1 MPWSNWSETAI
12 SCIATSHADPAN
24 PLRADGRLGAA
35 AGIEYAAQAMAIHGA
50 LLAGSDGA
58 PRQGYLT
65 SVRGVTLH
73 VARLDDLPGQ
83 LDVHAER
90 LSGDASNV
98 LYQFSVSHAGRC
110 LLEGRAA
117 VVLDANLI
125 EGNHRMKRALV
136 TGGSGGIGAA
146 ICARLAADGHHV
158 IVHANRGLARAE
170 AVAAGIVA
178 AGGSAE
184 AVAFDVTDRA
194 ATAAALETLLEAGAI
209 QILVNNAG
217 IHADAVFPGMSGEQ
231 WDSVVNV
238 SLNGFYNV
246 TRPLVMP
253 MIRTRWGRI
262 INISSVAAIAGNRGQ
277 VNYSAAKGALHAASK
292 SLALELASR
301 GITVNAVAPG
311 IIATD
316 MSEGAF
322 DADAIKKLVP
332 MQRAGKPKE
341 VADLVAF
348 LASDQAAYI
357 SGQIISINGAMI

>member
-1 MPWSNWSETAI
+1 
-12 SCIATSHADPAN
+12 
-24 PLRADGRLGAA
+24 
-35 AGIEYAAQAMAIHGA
+35 
-50 LLAGSDGA
+50 
-58 PRQGYLT
+58 
-65 SVRGVTLH
+65 
-73 VARLDDLPGQ
+73 
-83 LDVHAER
+83 
-90 LSGDASNV
+90 
-98 LYQFSVSHAGRC
+98 
-110 LLEGRAA
+110 
-117 VVLDANLI
+117 
-125 EGNHRMKRALV
+125 MKRALV

-146 ICARLAADGHHV
+146 ICRRLAADGHHV
-158 IVHANRGLARAE
+158 IVHGNRSLDKAE
-170 AVAAGIVA
+170 AVVTAIQA

-194 ATAAALETLLEAGAI
+194 ATAAALETLLAAGPI

-231 WDSVVNV
+231 WDSVIAV

-246 TRPLVMP
+246 TQPLTMP

-262 INISSVAAIAGNRGQ
+262 VNISSVAGLTGNRGQ

-316 MSEGAF
+316 MIEGAF
-322 DADAIKKLVP
+322 DAETIKQLVP
-332 MQRAGKPKE
+332 MKRAGQPEE

-348 LASDQAAYI
+348 LASDSAAYI
-357 SGQIISINGAMI
+357 SGQVISINGGMI